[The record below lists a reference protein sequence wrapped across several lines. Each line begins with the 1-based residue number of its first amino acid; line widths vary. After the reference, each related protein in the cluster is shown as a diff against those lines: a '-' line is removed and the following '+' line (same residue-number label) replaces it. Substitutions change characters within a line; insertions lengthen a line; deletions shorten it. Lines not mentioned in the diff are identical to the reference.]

1 MSALTLR
8 NIPDDLRN
16 QYKAALAKQ
25 GRSMTADL
33 IAYMRRVVEADAKGA
48 KAK

>member
-1 MSALTLR
+1 MSVLSLR
-8 NIPDDLRN
+8 NVPEDLRN

-33 IAYMRRVVEADAKGA
+33 IAYMRRVVAESE
-48 KAK
+48 KAKKK